1 MVCHM
6 SAQTDTTAPRIA
18 YAVPESARMLGIS
31 RRGLYRLI
39 EDGTLRTV
47 TLGRRRLVP
56 ADELSRLIQP
66 REVAA

>member
-1 MVCHM
+1 
-6 SAQTDTTAPRIA
+6 
-18 YAVPESARMLGIS
+18 MLGIS

-56 ADELSRLIQP
+56 ARELERLVRP
-66 REVAA
+66 AEAAA

>member
-1 MVCHM
+1 
-6 SAQTDTTAPRIA
+6 
-18 YAVPESARMLGIS
+18 MLGIS

-56 ADELSRLIQP
+56 AAELARLTQP

>member
-1 MVCHM
+1 M
-6 SAQTDTTAPRIA
+6 SAQTDATPTRLA

-56 ADELSRLIQP
+56 AAELARITRP
-66 REVAA
+66 AETAA

>member
-6 SAQTDTTAPRIA
+6 SAQTDTTPSRLA

-56 ADELSRLIQP
+56 AAELARLTQP
-66 REVAA
+66 EVAA

>member
-1 MVCHM
+1 M
-6 SAQTDTTAPRIA
+6 SAQTGTTPTRLA

-56 ADELSRLIQP
+56 AAELARLTQP

>member
-1 MVCHM
+1 M
-6 SAQTDTTAPRIA
+6 SAQTDATPTRLA

-56 ADELSRLIQP
+56 AAELARLTQP

>member
-1 MVCHM
+1 M
-6 SAQTDTTAPRIA
+6 SAQTDPTPTRLA

-56 ADELSRLIQP
+56 AAELARLTQP